1 MVTLEPGHETG
12 QVRQT
17 IRRSSWRLAL
27 CNDGQHYHPPDKCR
41 LTSGDLMSSN
51 NTTAPNKVRTP
62 ARRARSIAL
71 LLMAGPVLAWET
83 LNSAWYVMAFEAP
96 SVVLPKSYT
105 TVENVSATAI
115 FTGWDLIKPGTAGSL
130 TGVAQAVG
138 DFAGYPAPLVL
149 LTAGVIL
156 AIAGT
161 AARSSL
167 LTFLS
172 VIPMFFSHNS
182 LGVTR
187 QMVENPIFG
196 GQYMYAQPA
205 MWRFSLIV
213 LASIAFCFMLTIAV
227 FLSGRSERKA
237 KIAAG
242 EKVEP
247 SLLDLMS
254 AYNSRILD
262 QADALQEHN
271 RRSDSIKV

>member
-1 MVTLEPGHETG
+1 MSTIE
-12 QVRQT
+12 QT
-17 IRRSSWRLAL
+17 
-27 CNDGQHYHPPDKCR
+27 PP
-41 LTSGDLMSSN
+41 TP
-51 NTTAPNKVRTP
+51 ARTP

-71 LLMAGPVLAWET
+71 LLLAAPVLAWET

-96 SVVLPKSYT
+96 SVVLPKTYT

-130 TGVAQAVG
+130 TGVAQAVN
-138 DFAGYPAPLVL
+138 DFAGYPAPLVF
-149 LTAGVIL
+149 LTAGVV
-156 AIAGT
+156 IALVGT
-161 AARSSL
+161 IVRSSL

-172 VIPMFFSHNS
+172 VFPMFFGHHS

-196 GQYMYAQPA
+196 GQYMFAQPA

-213 LASIAFCFMLTIAV
+213 LASMAFCVMLTAAV
-227 FLSGRSERKA
+227 FLSGRAERKA

-254 AYNSRILD
+254 AYNARILD
-262 QADALQEHN
+262 QADALQERN
-271 RRSDSIKV
+271 RRSESVKV